1 MATKIER
8 EYMVFLVSLSFA
20 YITKA
25 LALAYSRSMIT
36 QIERRFNIP
45 SSLVGVIDSSFDIGN
60 LLVITFVSYFGA
72 KLHRPRMISI
82 GCVVMF
88 LGSCITALPHFIMNR
103 YQYER
108 ATANTLQNVTSHAS
122 HAHLCV
128 AGQSHARDPEFSEE
142 CTAGSSESLMWIFV
156 LAGNI
161 LQGIG
166 ETPIE
171 PLGLSYIDDFAKVE
185 NSPFYIG
192 IVQTLSI
199 GGPLLG
205 SFMAAYFARLYVD
218 IGFIN
223 LDEVTIS
230 MSDTRWVG
238 AWWIGFVCSGVLSL
252 LVAIP
257 FCFLPKTLPKEG
269 QEEKPELREMLR
281 PQTGDKRE
289 EAAENA
295 EVKVQGFLKLL
306 KNLLKNKVYMLF
318 MLVTVITFSESVGFF
333 SFSPKYLEQ
342 QYGISASEAIFL
354 LGVYSLPIISLGYF
368 LGGFFMKK
376 FKITTLTAARIGF
389 FTSITEYLVF
399 MLAFTMMCKNA
410 AVAGLT
416 VSYDGVEH
424 VSYVGNLSA
433 DCNMNC
439 GCPSDVWDP
448 VCGDNGV
455 AYVSACLAG
464 CSSSTGSGQNVI
476 FQNCSCVF
484 SPNMTAVLGQCP
496 REERCNTMLVYY
508 MILTLVAC
516 FIFAIGAM
524 PGYMVLIRSLT
535 PEEKSFGLGLH
546 LLAARALGGIPSPIF
561 YGAAIDTTCI
571 KWGTTSCGDPGACRM
586 YDSGAYRHLYLGI
599 PVGLRFVAYIFCV
612 LILLSLKRVSSHEEN
627 PGHEQETG
635 SGEERRCI

>member
-1 MATKIER
+1 MVTQTPVPAQKR
-8 EYMVFLVSLSFA
+8 CRVSKLHVFLFSLSFA
-20 YITKA
+20 GITKA
-25 LALAYSRSMIT
+25 LALYYSRSMIT

-60 LLVITFVSYFGA
+60 LLVIIFVSYFGA

-82 GCVVMF
+82 GCLVMF
-88 LGSCITALPHFIMNR
+88 LGSCITVLPHFIMNR
-103 YQYER
+103 YQYET
-108 ATANTLQNVTSHAS
+108 ATANTLQNVTSHTS

-156 LAGNI
+156 LAGKI

-166 ETPIE
+166 ETPIV

-192 IVQTLSI
+192 IVKTLSL

-205 SFMAAYFARLYVD
+205 SLMAAYFARLYVD
-218 IGFIN
+218 IGFVN

-230 MSDTRWVG
+230 MLDTRWVG
-238 AWWIGFVCSGVLSL
+238 AWWIGYPVIAL
-252 LVAIP
+252 LNLLAAIP
-257 FCFLPKTLPKEG
+257 FYFLPKTLPKEG
-269 QEEKPELREMLR
+269 QEKQPELKEMLMLQ
-281 PQTGDKRE
+281 PGDNRE
-289 EAAENA
+289 GAAENA
-295 EVKVQGFLKLL
+295 DVKVLGFLMLL

-318 MLVTVITFSESVGFF
+318 MLVTVLQFGAFVGFATF
-333 SFSPKYLEQ
+333 TPKFLEQ
-342 QYGISASEAIFL
+342 QHGISASEAIFL
-354 LGVYSLPIISLGYF
+354 IGVCSMPIISVGFF

-376 FKITTLTAARIGF
+376 FKITTLTAAKMAF
-389 FTSITEYLVF
+389 FTSITEYLLF
-399 MLAFTMMCKNA
+399 MTAFVIMRKNA
-410 AVAGLT
+410 SVAGLT
-416 VSYDGVEH
+416 VSYDGVEQ

-439 GCPSDVWDP
+439 GCLSDVWDP

-455 AYVSACLAG
+455 SYVSACFAG
-464 CSSSTGSGQNVI
+464 CSSATGSGQNVI

-484 SPNMTAVLGQCP
+484 SPNTTAVLGQCP
-496 REERCNTMLVYY
+496 REERANTMLLCF
-508 MILTLVAC
+508 MILNLVAC
-516 FIFAIGAM
+516 FIFSIGAM

-546 LLAARALGGIPSPIF
+546 LLAARALGGIPSPIY

-571 KWGTTSCGDPGACRM
+571 KWGTTSCGEPGACRM
-586 YDSGAYRHLYLGI
+586 YDSDAYRHLFVGI
-599 PVGLRFVAYIFCV
+599 PAVLRFVSYIPCV
-612 LILLSLKRVSSHEEN
+612 FILLSLKRASSREEN
-627 PGHEQETG
+627 AGL
-635 SGEERRCI
+635 